1 MKEWEITKI
10 TSEGLQFH
18 CWHFWAIDLIHEFW
32 RSFGLHREA
41 KKVGIFWKQAMVY
54 VYTVGR
60 LLFWFPSKK
69 LEYLEWSIIIII
81 IIYPLW
87 HRVWGKPSDVISMYT
102 KCVPSSDF
110 ERFVEF
116 KLFTSHQRIVHLL
129 LSSESVYEK
138 NRCDQSG
145 WIIYNT
151 HLN

>member
-1 MKEWEITKI
+1 MRNHKDHFGRTTISLLAFLSHRFNPWILEIFRI
-10 TSEGLQFH
+10 TSRGEEGG
-18 CWHFWAIDLIHEFW
+18 HFLET
-32 RSFGLHREA
+32 SN
-41 KKVGIFWKQAMVY
+41 GICVY
-54 VYTVGR
+54 WGR

-69 LEYLEWSIIIII
+69 LEYLEWSII